1 MYTDE
6 ANEIYKKMCKKF
18 HRDEGNITHSNTFLF
33 SCLNEALNSVKKNV
47 VLDNVICKTPICE
60 GLTFGVEYKVLAK
73 IDDDMYVIEDDD
85 EYPLLV
91 GKSLFK

>member
-1 MYTDE
+1 MYTEE

-47 VLDNVICKTPICE
+47 VLDNVVGSTNLTDNLIEFCRYLDDNDKLKHAFDKLTPE
-60 GLTFGVEYKVLAK
+60 QVVLLYIK
-73 IDDDMYVIEDDD
+73 D
-85 EYPLLV
+85 
-91 GKSLFK
+91 K